1 MKSIKISLFSIFLF
15 EVLCDFFPKKTVML
29 GFVAYGFFPGRPCES
44 PVYANHVFK
53 IIESKNAGSFVE
65 DEFRE
70 NTDF

>member
-1 MKSIKISLFSIFLF
+1 MKSIKISLFSILLL

-29 GFVAYGFFPGRPCES
+29 GFVADGFFPGRPCEPS
-44 PVYANHVFK
+44 IYTDHVFEIVK
-53 IIESKNAGSFVE
+53 SKYAGSFVE